1 MEKLIAELKRLYL
14 LVDQERFPG
23 GALTDDMLA
32 QHLNGEQTT
41 AINLVSDNGLVRAMI
56 VDFHRMGD
64 APALQHWDRLCG
76 VANALQDQLGL
87 PAPAVSV
94 NGSNGYA
101 LWLSLETPVPLNQA
115 QHFLHL
121 LRKTYFPD
129 IPNEEIGLRPDTLTS
144 TTAELPPCLHA
155 GSGTWAAFINPGM
168 GASFADETGLEMMP
182 PYAAQAAFLDGL
194 QGISDKQFSQAI
206 TIMHP
211 PHGKER
217 SPKTPTPAPAPQA
230 TPAGLM
236 LKDATLEDII
246 QHLHSKNIEPTF
258 RHVIPKDSFS

>member
-1 MEKLIAELKRLYL
+1 MMEKLIAELKRLYL
-14 LVDQERFPG
+14 LEDQECFPAG
-23 GALTDDMLA
+23 ELTPEMLA
-32 QHLNGEQTT
+32 QHLGGEKTI
-41 AINLVSDNGLVRAMI
+41 ALNLVSDNGLVRTMI
-56 VDFHRMGD
+56 VDFNRMGD

-87 PAPAVSV
+87 PAPAVSI
-94 NGSNGYA
+94 NGGNGYA
-101 LWLSLETPVPLNQA
+101 LWLSLERPVPLNQA

-144 TTAELPPCLHA
+144 TTAELPPCLHM

-168 GASFADETGLEMMP
+168 GASFADDTGLEMMP
-182 PYAAQAAFLDGL
+182 PYAAQAAFLEGL
-194 QGISDKQFSQAI
+194 QGISDKQFTQAI

-217 SPKTPTPAPAPQA
+217 THKTPTPAAHSA
-230 TPAGLM
+230 PAGLL

-246 QHLHSKNIEPTF
+246 QHLHEKNIEPTF